1 LKPKKCKVCKEK
13 FTPMRP
19 LQMVCSYQ
27 CGGKLAK
34 LKREKKKEKELK
46 EWNKERKRREP
57 DVRPQKYKGLLNTE
71 IQKLSRLIDKKC
83 GVAECIDC
91 GRPLPK
97 KYDSGHFHS
106 KGSNPSIAWNLH
118 NMHSQRSEC
127 NMPEIGGGRRL
138 EYYEGL
144 AKKYGQEYADYVRYD
159 IVRLYPTIHV
169 SNQEVAEKVTLV
181 RKINRE
187 IDTYKF
193 SDPIKARTMFNKIIG
208 IYDRG

>member
-1 LKPKKCKVCKEK
+1 MDKDECIKAHVG
-13 FTPMRP
+13 
-19 LQMVCSYQ
+19 Y
-27 CGGKLAK
+27 AK
-34 LKREKKKEKELK
+34 LQREKKKEKELK
-46 EWNKERKRREP
+46 DWNKERRKREP
-57 DVRPQKYKGLLNTE
+57 DAKPTKYRKLLNSE
-71 IQKLSRLIDKKC
+71 VQRLARLIDKKC
-83 GVAECIDC
+83 GITECIDC
-91 GRPLPK
+91 NKTLTK
-97 KYDSGHFHS
+97 KVDGGHFHS
-106 KGSNPSIAWNLH
+106 KSSNASIAWNLH
-118 NMHSQRSEC
+118 NIHTQRSEC

-193 SDPIKARTMFNKIIG
+193 SDPITARTMFNKIIG